1 MYDGVGNPCKYR
13 GNVLQW
19 KRGRILT
26 AYGGNAYRYDGNG
39 IRQEKMTAGGAVH
52 RYYTSGGRILG
63 EEIVENGSTNTYRY
77 LYVGDQVVG
86 LVKNNSQKYYFQ
98 YNATGDV
105 SKICDAAGEIAAS
118 YVYDAWGNH
127 RIYDKT
133 GVEVTY
139 DLTVGE
145 TTHSFAGHIGRINP
159 FRYKGYYYDAE
170 TGLYYLQSR
179 YYDPKIRRFIN
190 ADNIGIVS
198 SDYLTTLGGQ
208 NLYSYCL
215 NNPVNHADPTGHVA
229 ITAVLGVIWAVT
241 KLAVSLAMLGLAIY
255 GLVGAIQSFWK
266 EPSWLNLLFVVIAAV
281 GVAASVAQV
290 IRAVKGLMASVN
302 KLMSAIS
309 SQKAASSQKLV
320 HVTQPEPTYQTPQN
334 PGHCFIAGTLVKTE
348 EGYKAI
354 EEIEVGD
361 KVLAYDET
369 TGKQDYKRVVQLFRN
384 TNTVKTTV
392 TIESE
397 TGITDEIVSTPG
409 HKYYLPF
416 NNEKRNP
423 NEKSEH
429 ASYEGLTEKWVSACD
444 LRAGDRVILAQAED
458 PKEVRYGIVKEV
470 KTEQS
475 EVYTTYNFEVED
487 YHTYFVGVTGVCV
500 HNKDC
505 DWKWGQG
512 SFNSADESLIYHTAK
527 HGKPLGV
534 NASDTTGY
542 FKKAVNFADTVVQ
555 RGVKAGKYVE
565 GATPNIR
572 AYTYMGK
579 TIWMDKLR
587 KIIINFFKRI

>member
-1 MYDGVGNPCKYR
+1 M
-13 GNVLQW
+13 
-19 KRGRILT
+19 LT
-26 AYGGNAYRYDGNG
+26 GYGGSAYRCDGNG

-290 IRAVKGLMASVN
+290 IRAVKGLMAAVGN
-302 KLMSAIS
+302 LTFAIQVS
-309 SQKAASSQKLV
+309 GQDLIPTAKGQKYKITASKTVKSQEV
-320 HVTQPEPTYQTPQN
+320 VCVTEPEPTYQTSKN
-334 PGHCFIAGTLVKTE
+334 PSHCFIAGTLVKTE

-354 EEIEVGD
+354 EDIEVGD
-361 KVLAYDET
+361 KVWSWDEETGEQALKPVVRLYRNKKDTIVHIDVAGEHIET
-369 TGKQDYKRVVQLFRN
+369 TQGHPFYVVGKGW
-384 TNTVKTTV
+384 VKAGELEKGQKLKLYDGREV
-392 TIESE
+392 EIESVN
-397 TGITDEIVSTPG
+397 TKGSGP
-409 HKYYLPF
+409 
-416 NNEKRNP
+416 
-423 NEKSEH
+423 
-429 ASYEGLTEKWVSACD
+429 
-444 LRAGDRVILAQAED
+444 VI
-458 PKEVRYGIVKEV
+458 
-470 KTEQS
+470 
-475 EVYTTYNFEVED
+475 TYNFEVKD
-487 YHTYFVGVTGVCV
+487 NHTYYVTESDVLV
-500 HNKDC
+500 HNKC
-505 DWKWGQG
+505 GR
-512 SFNSADESLIYHTAK
+512 ADRL
-527 HGKPLGV
+527 KPDQ
-534 NASDTTGY
+534 NAVGAHSTFRRDATGRITHY
-542 FKKAVNFADTVVQ
+542 A
-555 RGVKAGKYVE
+555 E
-565 GATPNIR
+565 WTPNAKNPSGFDLVKRFDGIGGKH
-572 AYTYMGK
+572 TNSITGIEIDTPHIHGK
-579 TIWMDKLR
+579 TIPGGVRAPFPWELPKGY
-587 KIIINFFKRI
+587 

>member
-1 MYDGVGNPCKYR
+1 MGNLSQVQVGNQSVTYAYDTADRLIREENGPMGVDHHYEYDSSGNLTAVYTKTHGSTGWQSKETYTYRTEEGQPTNQLLSVTRSNLSGGSASSIFTAEEYDGVGNPCKYR

-26 AYGGNAYRYDGNG
+26 AYGGNAYRYDGSG

-105 SKICDAAGEIAAS
+105 SKICDATGQIAAS

-179 YYDPKIRRFIN
+179 YYDPKVRRFVN
-190 ADNIGIVS
+190 ADNIGVVS

-208 NLYSYCL
+208 NLYSYSL
-215 NNPVNHADPTGHVA
+215 NNPVNHEDPTGHSV
-229 ITAVLGVIWAVT
+229 IMAVLAVVA
-241 KLAVSLAMLGLAIY
+241 KAVYAAATIAMLGLAVY
-255 GLVGAIQSFWK
+255 GLVGAIRSFWK

-290 IRAVKGLMASVN
+290 VRAVKDLAVAAKTLAQARIRIKDGVEIRSVQRREFTSEAWRTRKSLKHNENGETISNIASGKKIHKGFRVDAN
-302 KLMSAIS
+302 GKTSGIRL
-309 SQKAASSQKLV
+309 
-320 HVTQPEPTYQTPQN
+320 
-334 PGHCFIAGTLVKTE
+334 PGAGR
-348 EGYKAI
+348 
-354 EEIEVGD
+354 
-361 KVLAYDET
+361 T
-369 TGKQDYKRVVQLFRN
+369 TGKYGFTDAYDAATRTIFELKPNNAKAISAGIKQLKRYA
-384 TNTVKTTV
+384 KA
-392 TIESE
+392 
-397 TGITDEIVSTPG
+397 
-409 HKYYLPF
+409 Y
-416 NNEKRNP
+416 EK
-423 NEKSEH
+423 
-429 ASYEGLTEKWVSACD
+429 
-444 LRAGDRVILAQAED
+444 
-458 PKEVRYGIVKEV
+458 
-470 KTEQS
+470 
-475 EVYTTYNFEVED
+475 
-487 YHTYFVGVTGVCV
+487 
-500 HNKDC
+500 
-505 DWKWGQG
+505 
-512 SFNSADESLIYHTAK
+512 IYHC
-527 HGKPLGV
+527 
-534 NASDTTGY
+534 
-542 FKKAVNFADTVVQ
+542 
-555 RGVKAGKYVE
+555 
-565 GATPNIR
+565 TP
-572 AYTYMGK
+572 
-579 TIWMDKLR
+579 KLVLVLY
-587 KIIINFFKRI
+587 